1 MWAWMNYTTFGF
13 ITQNASCYAF
23 RPGLSPPWSLAWL
36 WKPWSLT
43 GLGTPG
49 LSTHRHI
56 ATLTDTPTPSL
67 SLPTSPP
74 CPQTTPPQM
83 NRPYNPTN
91 LTEGPTVKVLLCA
104 LQWFASYSPHWRCL
118 HWLNKR
124 NGIVDQSTLRQ
135 RWSSGVRDGVC
146 WSLITLTTDSATIKP
161 CTLYHRLHFHWNLLK
176 MTEPISIQNH

>member
-1 MWAWMNYTTFGF
+1 MNSTTFCF

-23 RPGLSPPWSLAWL
+23 RLGLSPPWSLAWL

-49 LSTHRHI
+49 LSTHRHT
-56 ATLTDTPTPSL
+56 ATLTDTPTLSL
-67 SLPTSPP
+67 SHFLPALHAL
-74 CPQTTPPQM
+74 TPPLLTWTDL
-83 NRPYNPTN
+83 YNPTN

-104 LQWFASYSPHWRCL
+104 LQWFASYSSHWRCL

-135 RWSSGVRDGVC
+135 GWSSGVRDGVC

-161 CTLYHRLHFHWNLLK
+161 WILYHGLHFHWNLLK